1 MPKQESRNN
10 VVPLR
15 KQNPLVT
22 IAYFAIVRRQNNSTE
37 RMISPTRV
45 FCSELFLFI
54 FHCITNC
61 FSILFG
67 HFMMNHI

>member
-22 IAYFAIVRRQNNSTE
+22 KASFAIVLEKNDAKKERLVQNFVQNYFFLYFIVLQIVSPFYLV
-37 RMISPTRV
+37 IS
-45 FCSELFLFI
+45 
-54 FHCITNC
+54 
-61 FSILFG
+61 
-67 HFMMNHI
+67 

>member
-22 IAYFAIVRRQNNSTE
+22 KASFAIVLRTTQKERLVQNFVQNYFFLYFIVLQIVSPFYLV
-37 RMISPTRV
+37 IS
-45 FCSELFLFI
+45 
-54 FHCITNC
+54 
-61 FSILFG
+61 
-67 HFMMNHI
+67 